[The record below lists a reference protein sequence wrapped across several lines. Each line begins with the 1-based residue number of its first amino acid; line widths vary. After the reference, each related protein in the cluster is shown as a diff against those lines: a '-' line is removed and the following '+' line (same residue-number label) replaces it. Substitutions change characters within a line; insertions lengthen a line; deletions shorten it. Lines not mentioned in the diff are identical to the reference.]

1 MNVCV
6 VPSAAPEV
14 AEATE
19 GVVVSVNCRGAFA
32 IHTFGFFVQ
41 IRRVSQLPKILSTQ
55 QEHGFQPDL
64 TKIEFKIT
72 PLGNCKEY
80 TWEYG

>member
-41 IRRVSQLPKILSTQ
+41 IRRVSQLSKILSTQ
-55 QEHGFQPDL
+55 HVSMLVNIISNIVCLPSDCSFFV
-64 TKIEFKIT
+64 I
-72 PLGNCKEY
+72 PLK
-80 TWEYG
+80 